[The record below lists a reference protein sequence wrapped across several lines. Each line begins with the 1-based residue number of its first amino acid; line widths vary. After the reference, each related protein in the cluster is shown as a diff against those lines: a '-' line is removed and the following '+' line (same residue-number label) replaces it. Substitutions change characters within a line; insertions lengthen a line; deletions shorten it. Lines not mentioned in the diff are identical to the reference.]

1 MLQNTTSTKLQTLHQ
16 PHLQLEA
23 CLEKIHIKVVD
34 FPNEKTANK
43 MSENAPS
50 IPKGHRHL
58 PALGVLPLRHP
69 NGSTHW
75 IPPETLDATPFLPG
89 GNACRIRDHCWCV
102 CIYICKYANVYIYI
116 IFICFIMYVDI
127 QNAKTCDMFGSVYW
141 SSFGNFLPENKCTF
155 CDPSM
160 MSSCSLLLK
169 ANIWHLRTPNPGH
182 ASPNQQQSTKN
193 PTQNIPLTKVFF
205 SGPKIFQRKNPLQ
218 LNKIQVTKVSVP
230 LGTEIRSTSGG
241 LWSKS
246 CRS

>member
-102 CIYICKYANVYIYI
+102 CIYICKYANVYIYTLYSYALSCMLI
-116 IFICFIMYVDI
+116 SKMQKHVICLGPFTDLHLAIFY
-127 QNAKTCDMFGSVYW
+127 
-141 SSFGNFLPENKCTF
+141 
-155 CDPSM
+155 
-160 MSSCSLLLK
+160 
-169 ANIWHLRTPNPGH
+169 
-182 ASPNQQQSTKN
+182 
-193 PTQNIPLTKVFF
+193 
-205 SGPKIFQRKNPLQ
+205 PKINAPFVIHP
-218 LNKIQVTKVSVP
+218 
-230 LGTEIRSTSGG
+230 
-241 LWSKS
+241 W
-246 CRS
+246 CHHAACC